1 VDPARDNKP
10 GMYDIEQIPS
20 NCSEMKNNLD
30 KQTVKED
37 RRTVRTKKYLADALK
52 QLVLEKNYDDITIQ
66 EIIDLANVGR
76 STFYTHYESK
86 EQLLV
91 GNINFQEKLINAAAS
106 DDSPMGI
113 NISYLFAHSEE
124 HISLYKAMTGNR
136 SIEIIGN
143 YFMELCTSK
152 IMDHA
157 KRHSSSKKKNQP
169 MLRYK
174 AEAAAGGIIRMMFKW
189 LDDGAKVPAE
199 EMIAYAKKI
208 LNDLMLEER

>member
-1 VDPARDNKP
+1 
-10 GMYDIEQIPS
+10 MCDIEQIPS

-30 KQTVKED
+30 KQITKED

-52 QLVLEKNYDDITIQ
+52 QLMLEKNYDDITIQ
-66 EIIDLANVGR
+66 EIIDLADVGR

-91 GNINFQEKLINAAAS
+91 GNINFQDKLINAEAN

-113 NISYLFAHSEE
+113 NISYLFEHSRENI
-124 HISLYKAMTGNR
+124 HLFKAMTRNR
-136 SIEIIGN
+136 SIEIVGN
-143 YFMELCTSK
+143 YFMEFCVSK
-152 IMDHA
+152 IIDHV
-157 KRHSSSKKKNQP
+157 KHHSSSKKKNQQ

-174 AEAAAGGIIRMMFKW
+174 AEAAAGGMIRMMFKW

-208 LNDLMLEER
+208 LNDLISEER